1 MDKEIDQEDS
11 QELREERAT
20 FETDSQQRMEK
31 TSPELPTETQ
41 KSLSK
46 RSAGG
51 SPVVLAKGASEKSS
65 LQSSTPPSTPLS
77 TPPSEPSPTPPAVKS
92 PAKSSGKAS
101 TRCLKPANTQLPR
114 RSDAV
119 QLYLQNIRCTKLLK
133 AEEERLLAE
142 RAIAG
147 DDTARDGLIESN
159 LRLVV
164 TIARRYLHRGLA
176 LPDLIEEGNLG
187 LIHAVSKFDPS
198 KGFRFSTY
206 GTWWIRQAIE
216 RALMN
221 HARTVRLPVHVAKEV
236 RAIVKL
242 KRESSLRE
250 RTRLQH
256 SEIARRSRKARK
268 HVEWLLQL
276 NEPEYSNDAPL
287 KADSGYTFVD
297 SLKADSKLE
306 PEALVHNA
314 RVGEAVKRWLA
325 ELEPRA
331 FTIVTRRFG
340 LNGQK
345 EATLERIGE
354 DIGLTR
360 ERVRQIQIAALL
372 LLRERIKEM
381 GLGADL
387 LM

>member
-51 SPVVLAKGASEKSS
+51 SPAVLAKGASAKSS
-65 LQSSTPPSTPLS
+65 SQSSTLPSTPA
-77 TPPSEPSPTPPAVKS
+77 SEPSPTPPAVKS

-187 LIHAVSKFDPS
+187 LIHAVSKFDPT

-331 FTIVTRRFG
+331 YTIVTRRFG
-340 LNGQK
+340 LNGRK

-372 LLRERIKEM
+372 LLRERIKET
-381 GLGADL
+381 GLGPDL

>member
-51 SPVVLAKGASEKSS
+51 SPVVLAKGALEKSS
-65 LQSSTPPSTPLS
+65 LQSS

-187 LIHAVSKFDPS
+187 LIHAISKFDPT

-276 NEPEYSNDAPL
+276 NEPEY
-287 KADSGYTFVD
+287 
-297 SLKADSKLE
+297 
-306 PEALVHNA
+306 
-314 RVGEAVKRWLA
+314 
-325 ELEPRA
+325 
-331 FTIVTRRFG
+331 
-340 LNGQK
+340 
-345 EATLERIGE
+345 
-354 DIGLTR
+354 
-360 ERVRQIQIAALL
+360 
-372 LLRERIKEM
+372 
-381 GLGADL
+381 
-387 LM
+387 

>member
-1 MDKEIDQEDS
+1 M
-11 QELREERAT
+11 
-20 FETDSQQRMEK
+20 
-31 TSPELPTETQ
+31 
-41 KSLSK
+41 
-46 RSAGG
+46 
-51 SPVVLAKGASEKSS
+51 
-65 LQSSTPPSTPLS
+65 
-77 TPPSEPSPTPPAVKS
+77 KS